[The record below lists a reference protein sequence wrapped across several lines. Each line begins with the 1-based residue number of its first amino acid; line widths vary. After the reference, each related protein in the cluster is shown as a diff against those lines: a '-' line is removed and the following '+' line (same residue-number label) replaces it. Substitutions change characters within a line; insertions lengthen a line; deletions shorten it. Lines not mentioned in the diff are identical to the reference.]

1 MSEVTSK
8 GIRSRRGAV
17 KVRLRRQWDLY
28 LLVALPVLWYIIFCY
43 GPMYGLL
50 MAFQNYQMNGGFLG
64 IIKGPWIGFDHFV
77 RFFTSRNVG
86 SILSNT
92 LVISLY
98 SLLVNTPV
106 PIILALS
113 LSEAHNKIFKKSVQM
128 ATYAPHFLSTTV
140 VVGMMSAFLSQSTG
154 IINGVIVAM
163 GGRAVDFLGSNSMF
177 KHLYVLS
184 GTWQNM
190 GWSSIIYMAAIAGV
204 SPELHEAAMIDGAS
218 RFGRIRHVTLP
229 GILPTI
235 VILMILN
242 SGSLMNVGFDKIYLM
257 QTPLN
262 TRASE
267 VISTYTYKMGI
278 REYQYSY
285 AAAVGL
291 FNSVVA
297 FVMLVLV
304 NTISKRVSEYSLW

>member
-1 MSEVTSK
+1 MNVTK
-8 GIRSRRGAV
+8 
-17 KVRLRRQWDLY
+17 LRKPRANLGFGKQFVRQWDLY
-28 LLVALPVLWYIIFCY
+28 ALIALPVLWYVIFCY

-50 MAFQNYQMNGGFLG
+50 IAFQNYQMTGGFLG
-64 IIKGPWIGFDHFV
+64 IIKGPWIGFTHFV
-77 RFFTSRNVG
+77 RFFTSRNLG
-86 SILSNT
+86 SILWNT
-92 LVISLY
+92 LSISIY

-106 PIILALS
+106 PIALAIM
-113 LSEAHNKIFKKSVQM
+113 LSEANNKFFRKVVQM
-128 ATYAPHFLSTTV
+128 STYAPHFLSVMV
-140 VVGMMSAFLSQSTG
+140 VVGMLSAFLSQSTG
-154 IINGVIVAM
+154 IVNGIIKSM
-163 GGRAVDFLGSNSMF
+163 GGRAVDFMGDNSLF
-177 KHLYVLS
+177 KSLYVLS

-218 RFGRIRHVTLP
+218 RMGRIVHVTIP

-242 SGSLMNVGFDKIYLM
+242 SGSLMNVGFEKIYLM

-262 TRASE
+262 LRASE

-291 FNSVVA
+291 FNSLVA
-297 FVMLVLV
+297 FFMLVLV
-304 NTISKRVSEYSLW
+304 NMIARAVSEYSLW